1 MHSHVS
7 KLGRSGNG
15 ANTEIAIA
23 SQTLDVKS
31 QNKLQEAHRMSGYDP
46 DIFFYNSVVSV
57 KVARWA
63 VNLKICSNNQNLSVE
78 HSSFI
83 SLQSE
88 LVTLYSK
95 YVE

>member
-1 MHSHVS
+1 MI
-7 KLGRSGNG
+7 L
-15 ANTEIAIA
+15 
-23 SQTLDVKS
+23 TL
-31 QNKLQEAHRMSGYDP
+31 
-46 DIFFYNSVVSV
+46 FYNSVVFV